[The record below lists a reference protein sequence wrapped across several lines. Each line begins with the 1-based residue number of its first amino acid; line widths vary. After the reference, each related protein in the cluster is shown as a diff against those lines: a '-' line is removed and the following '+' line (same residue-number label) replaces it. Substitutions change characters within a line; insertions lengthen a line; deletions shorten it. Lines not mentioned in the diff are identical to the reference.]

1 MSAKLNATVPPPL
14 PFPSSLP
21 SSDAAFLAVVA
32 ALGLLAAITAGLLLH
47 LCFFH
52 IYISFLGLTTY
63 EYIRQQRQTTTQV
76 PVPSRRETEN
86 FELESESERSSATLR
101 HR

>member
-1 MSAKLNATVPPPL
+1 MKLNSTVPPL

-63 EYIRQQRQTTTQV
+63 EYIRQQRQTGAQPRTASAAQA
-76 PVPSRRETEN
+76 
-86 FELESESERSSATLR
+86 ESFQLQSERASTTLR